1 MSFPKKIKSM
11 SDLYHHFLKMDWVS
25 FILFNGTA
33 YVVVNLFFGFLYYSL
48 GREGFDGIKGPSDL
62 DFFKECFFFSIQ
74 TFSTIG
80 YGYISP
86 IGFLQNVVVAI
97 EAFSGLISIGMI
109 SGLFFARFTR
119 PDSKVAFSNVA
130 LLTPYLGK
138 PSLLFR
144 LANERGNQI
153 IDAKIQVSFMQ
164 DVLNPE
170 GNHIYKLTDLPVIRA
185 RTPVF
190 YLSWTVCHHIDQS
203 SPLFNLSLEEMKKS
217 RAQILVLVIGYD
229 DTFNQTVHARYSY
242 HAHDLIKD
250 RQFVDI
256 IVRTDHGSHVDVD
269 KISKLKPI

>member
-1 MSFPKKIKSM
+1 MTLSKKIKSM
-11 SDLYHHFLKMDWVS
+11 SDLYHYFLKMKWIN
-25 FILFNGTA
+25 FIFFNASA
-33 YVVVNLFFGFLYYSL
+33 YVVVNMFFGLLYFVL
-48 GREGFDGIKGPSDL
+48 GREGFDGVKGPSDL

-86 IGFLQNVVVAI
+86 TGLFQNIVVSI

-144 LANERGNQI
+144 IANERGNQI

-164 DVLNPE
+164 DVMTPE
-170 GNHIYKLTDLPVIRA
+170 GNHIYKLTDLQMIRA

-190 YLSWTVCHHIDQS
+190 YLSWTLCHHIDET
-203 SPLFNLSLEEMKKS
+203 SPLFNLSIEDMKNT

-229 DTFNQTVHARYSY
+229 DTFNQTVHARHSY

-256 IVRTDHGSHVDVD
+256 IVRTDQGSHVEVE
-269 KISKLKPI
+269 KISKIKPV

>member
-1 MSFPKKIKSM
+1 M
-11 SDLYHHFLKMDWVS
+11 SDLYHYFLKMRWID
-25 FILFNGTA
+25 FILFNAAA
-33 YVVVNLFFGFLYYSL
+33 YVIVNLCFGSVYFLL
-48 GREGFDGIKGPSDL
+48 GHEGFDGVKSSADF

-86 IGFLQNVVVAI
+86 TGLAQNIVVAI

-109 SGLFFARFTR
+109 SGLFFSRFSR
-119 PDSKVAFSNVA
+119 PDSKVAFSNIA

-164 DVLNPE
+164 DVITPE
-170 GNHIYKLTDLPVIRA
+170 GNHIYKLTDLSVIRS

-190 YLSWTVCHHIDQS
+190 YLSWTVCHHIDEN
-203 SPLFNLSLEEMKKS
+203 SPLFNLTLDEMIRTK
-217 RAQILVLVIGYD
+217 AQILILVIGYD
-229 DTFNQTVHARYSY
+229 DTFNQTVHARHSY
-242 HAHDLIKD
+242 HAHDFVKD

-256 IVRTDHGSHVDVD
+256 IVRTDQGSYVEVD